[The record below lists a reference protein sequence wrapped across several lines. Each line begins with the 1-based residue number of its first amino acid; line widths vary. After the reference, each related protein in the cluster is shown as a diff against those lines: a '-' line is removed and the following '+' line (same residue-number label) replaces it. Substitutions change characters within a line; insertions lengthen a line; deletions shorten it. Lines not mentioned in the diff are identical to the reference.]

1 MSYSQIAIASIALAA
16 IFDQFIS
23 KRKLLTKKA
32 FWISYA
38 IILPFQLLTNWW
50 LTSREIVSYSP
61 NAIWGPRIA
70 SAPVEDLLFGFSLIL
85 ITLDN
90 WVTVTRK
97 K

>member
-1 MSYSQIAIASIALAA
+1 MSYSQIAITSIALAV
-16 IFDQFIS
+16 IFDLFIV

-70 SAPVEDLLFGFSLIL
+70 SAPFEDLLFGFSLIL

>member
-1 MSYSQIAIASIALAA
+1 MSYSQIAITSIALSV
-16 IFDQFIS
+16 IFDLFIV

-61 NAIWGPRIA
+61 DAIWGSRIA

>member
-1 MSYSQIAIASIALAA
+1 MSYTQLALLSVPLV
-16 IFDQFIS
+16 ILFDFYITKS
-23 KRKLLTKKA
+23 SVLSRKS
-32 FWISYA
+32 FWNAYA
-38 IILPFQLLTNWW
+38 IMLFFQIITNWW

-61 NAIWGPRIA
+61 DAIWGPRIA
-70 SAPVEDLLFGFSLIL
+70 SAPVQDLLFGFSLIL